1 MEIAS
6 VVHRHTPQ
14 LSLIDPRGLAVA
26 TVVYHQTP
34 DSVTRPSSRTTRQIY
49 SVSEHLVASQDPR
62 LGAEGVGVDAVTRV
76 NSLSGAV
83 LLAQSVDAGWRLSLQ
98 DETGQ
103 VRQHWDGMGN
113 TSCFEF
119 DGMRRPLNIEQSTA
133 HGPALCIERF
143 YYGSCGPEFSRRN
156 QCGQL
161 IRHADTAGVRAVT
174 YFGLQ
179 GAPLEES
186 RRFLSEFEHAG
197 WPANEDEQDALLEPD
212 ADKTYSTRWQ
222 YSALGESLLQI
233 DAAGHV
239 RRYRHDLAGQLK
251 AAWLVV
257 AGKDERLLVS
267 DQMYNASGK
276 IEQEKAGN
284 GVISMWTYDP
294 ADDRMRQLSA
304 RKGGRVLQDLR
315 YDYDPVGNVISM
327 DDQSQPVIW
336 FANQRVDPINRYCY
350 DSLYQLI
357 SATGR
362 EVASV
367 ANGPGLP
374 GLISPVDPSRLQNYL
389 QRWSYDAGGNRIEQ
403 RHSDRPSHFMDIAP
417 DSNRGLARVEGK
429 EPDFGA
435 SFDSNGNLKVLVP
448 GQLMRWTAR
457 NQLAEVIL
465 VHRPGAENDSE
476 RYLYDSAGLRVRKL
490 RTLLAAN
497 VTRKVQV
504 RYLPGLEI
512 RTEGADTD
520 DEVLHVITTQAGR
533 SSVRLLHWKEG
544 RPSGISEDQ
553 LRYSLDD
560 LLGSSALELDEEA
573 DLISYEGYYPYGGTA
588 WWMGR
593 SQVEVKYKFVRYS
606 GKELDATGLYY
617 YGFRYYATW
626 LGRWINPDPAW
637 GVDGLNFYKMV
648 RNNPVVLRDEF
659 GLYSGAGDVDEI
671 AVEQVLG
678 YRILGRGRAQL
689 TPSTNL
695 LLERGLD
702 AAQRVLNQTITELES
717 GSTMDARLDD
727 VYGKGIGI
735 GFKPA
740 LINWYKKLRGEF
752 VSYISGSNRDQ
763 FVFLDSAQK
772 KNSTLA
778 FVFPQDK
785 HKRVFLTAKAVQ
797 DEKKTLNLATT
808 LIHEVSHLVLNTHDF
823 YYYSEAALSKENY
836 HDLLGELK
844 YEAEVA
850 SKGLE
855 GSPLDIVRKLTAL
868 VADKK
873 ISDRELID
881 IFGTANLST
890 LARGIETDP
899 QYRSRALFYNADSF
913 SMTAMLVGGG
923 ALRNLFRRN
932 SNPMP
937 EPEPDY

>member
-1 MEIAS
+1 
-6 VVHRHTPQ
+6 VP
-14 LSLIDPRGLAVA
+14 G
-26 TVVYHQTP
+26 
-34 DSVTRPSSRTTRQIY
+34 
-49 SVSEHLVASQDPR
+49 HLVANQDPR
-62 LGAEGVGVDAVTRV
+62 LSAGGVGVDAVTRV
-76 NSLSGAV
+76 NSLSGGV
-83 LLAQSVDAGWRLSLQ
+83 LWAQSVDAGWRLSLQ

-103 VRQHWDGMGN
+103 VRQQWDGMGN

-119 DGMRRPLNIEQSTA
+119 DGMGRPLSIEQSTA
-133 HGPALCIERF
+133 HGPDLFIERF
-143 YYGSCGPEFSRRN
+143 YYGSCGPEFSQRN
-156 QCGQL
+156 HCGQL
-161 IRHADTAGVRAVT
+161 IRHADTAGVHAVAH
-174 YFGLQ
+174 FGLQ
-179 GAPLEES
+179 GAPLEDS
-186 RRFLSEFEHAG
+186 RRFLTEFEHVG
-197 WPANEDEQDALLEPD
+197 WPANEDEQDALLEPG
-212 ADKTYSTRWQ
+212 ADKIYTTRWQ
-222 YSALGESLLQI
+222 YSVLGESLLQI
-233 DAAGHV
+233 DAAGHA
-239 RRYRHDLAGQLK
+239 RRYRYDLAGQLE

-257 AGKDERLLVS
+257 ADKDERLLVS

-294 ADDRMRQLSA
+294 ADDLMRQLSA

-315 YDYDPVGNVISM
+315 YDYDPVGNIISM
-327 DDQSQPVIW
+327 DDQSQPVTW

-362 EVASV
+362 EVAS
-367 ANGPGLP
+367 AGNGPGLP

-389 QRWSYDAGGNRIEQ
+389 QTWSYDAGGNRIEQ

-417 DSNRGLARVEGK
+417 DSNRGLVRVEGK

-448 GQLMRWTAR
+448 GQLMRWTVR

-490 RTLLAAN
+490 RTLLAAK

-544 RPSGISEDQ
+544 RPSEISKDQ

-560 LLGSSALELDEEA
+560 LLGSSALELDEQA

-606 GKELDATGLYY
+606 GKELDVTGLYY
-617 YGFRYYATW
+617 YGFRYYAPW

-637 GVDGLNFYKMV
+637 ILDGLNFYRMV
-648 RNNPVVLRDEF
+648 HNNPVSHGDGK
-659 GLYSGAGDVDEI
+659 GLYTGTGDVHERGVEI
-671 AVEQVLG
+671 SHKIV
-678 YRILGRGRAQL
+678 GRGRGGQTVQA
-689 TPSTNL
+689 NAL
-695 LLERGLD
+695 LDRGLE
-702 AAQRVLNQTITELES
+702 AAHGALSKTIEELES
-717 GSTMDARLDD
+717 GTGMDSRLSE
-727 VYGKGIGI
+727 VYGPGEGLRLKSSLLTW
-735 GFKPA
+735 FKI
-740 LINWYKKLRGEF
+740 LKKDFDSYKDGRKK
-752 VSYISGSNRDQ
+752 DQ
-763 FVFLDSAQK
+763 FVFVDARNAEDKRGAFISPSDEHQRIFVNLKSVA
-772 KNSTLA
+772 SEGGILMLA
-778 FVFPQDK
+778 M
-785 HKRVFLTAKAVQ
+785 
-797 DEKKTLNLATT
+797 T
-808 LIHEVSHLVLNTHDF
+808 LIHEVSHHALGTHDF
-823 YYYSEAALSKENY
+823 YYYRRDPFLKKNTN
-836 HDLLGELK
+836 DFMRGLK

-850 SKGLE
+850 SENRLKSSDE
-855 GSPLDIVRKLTAL
+855 IVSNITAL
-868 VADKK
+868 FERNKLSAD
-873 ISDRELID
+873 ELES
-881 IFGTANLST
+881 IFGSSSLKAVSQGVKNNV
-890 LARGIETDP
+890 

-913 SMTAMLVGGG
+913 ALTAMLSGG
-923 ALRNLFRRN
+923 ASISALSQNVRKSIL
-932 SNPMP
+932 

>member
-1 MEIAS
+1 MEIAT

-119 DGMRRPLNIEQSTA
+119 DGMGRPLSIEQSTA

-161 IRHADTAGVRAVT
+161 IRHADTAGVRAVA

-186 RRFLSEFEHAG
+186 RRFLTEFEHAG
-197 WPANEDEQDALLEPD
+197 WPANEDEQDALLEPG
-212 ADKTYSTRWQ
+212 ADKIYTTRWQ
-222 YSALGESLLQI
+222 YSVLGESLLQI
-233 DAAGHV
+233 DAAGHA
-239 RRYRHDLAGQLK
+239 RRYRYDLAGQLE
-251 AAWLVV
+251 AAWLAV
-257 AGKDERLLVS
+257 ADKDERLLVS

-276 IEQEKAGN
+276 IEQEKSGN
-284 GVISMWTYDP
+284 GVISVWTYDP
-294 ADDRMRQLSA
+294 ADGRMRQLSA

-389 QRWSYDAGGNRIEQ
+389 QTWSYDAGGNRIEQ
-403 RHSDRPSHFMDIAP
+403 RHSDRPNHFMDIAP

-617 YGFRYYATW
+617 YGFRYYAPW

-637 GVDGLNFYKMV
+637 TLDGLNFYQMV
-648 RNNPVVLRDEF
+648 QNNPVSQWDKA
-659 GLYSGAGDVDEI
+659 GLYTGVGDKHERL
-671 AVEQVLG
+671 VENEKG
-678 YRILGRGRAQL
+678 YRILARGRTRL
-689 TPSTNL
+689 SRHETSVVDNG
-695 LLERGLD
+695 LE
-702 AAQRVLNQTITELES
+702 AAHGALSQAVHELES
-717 GSTMDARLDD
+717 GSAMDAKLDEI
-727 VYGKGIGI
+727 YGVGIGST
-735 GFKPA
+735 FKKS
-740 LINWYKKLRGEF
+740 LISWLKSLGSELKSYSSGNKK
-752 VSYISGSNRDQ
+752 DQ
-763 FVFLDSAQK
+763 FVFLDSGK
-772 KNSTLA
+772 GNKTLA
-778 FVFPQDK
+778 FVYTDDQERRIFITA
-785 HKRVFLTAKAVQ
+785 HAMRGELSGLELARV
-797 DEKKTLNLATT
+797 
-808 LIHEVSHLVLNTHDF
+808 LIHEVSHVLLRSEDF
-823 YYYSEAALSKENY
+823 YYYNAVFPAQDFNNMMTAFKREAVDASTNFRSVGNEM
-836 HDLLGELK
+836 
-844 YEAEVA
+844 AEKLNESVVSGLVK
-850 SKGLE
+850 SKGL
-855 GSPLDIVRKLTAL
+855 VNM
-868 VADKK
+868 
-873 ISDRELID
+873 
-881 IFGTANLST
+881 FGTADLSIIS
-890 LARGIETDP
+890 RGVANDP
-899 QYRSRALFYNADSF
+899 QYRSRALFYNADTF
-913 SMTAMLVGGG
+913 ALAAMYIGG
-923 ALRNLFRRN
+923 AALRRFFN
-932 SNPMP
+932 SVSSPLP

>member
-1 MEIAS
+1 
-6 VVHRHTPQ
+6 
-14 LSLIDPRGLAVA
+14 
-26 TVVYHQTP
+26 
-34 DSVTRPSSRTTRQIY
+34 
-49 SVSEHLVASQDPR
+49 VSEHLVASQDPR
-62 LGAEGVGVDAVTRV
+62 LGAEGVGVDALTRV

-98 DETGQ
+98 DETGHA
-103 VRQHWDGMGN
+103 RQHWDGMGN

-119 DGMRRPLNIEQSTA
+119 DGMGRPLSIEQSTA

-156 QCGQL
+156 HCGQL
-161 IRHADTAGVRAVT
+161 IRHADTAGVHAVAH
-174 YFGLQ
+174 FGLQ

-186 RRFLSEFEHAG
+186 RRFLTEFEHVG

-212 ADKTYSTRWQ
+212 ADKIYTTRWQ
-222 YSALGESLLQI
+222 YSVLGESLLQI
-233 DAAGHV
+233 DAAGHA
-239 RRYRHDLAGQLK
+239 RRYRYDLAGQLE
-251 AAWLVV
+251 AAWLAV
-257 AGKDERLLVS
+257 ADKDERLLVS

-276 IEQEKAGN
+276 IEQEKSGN

-294 ADDRMRQLSA
+294 ADNRTRQLSA

-389 QRWSYDAGGNRIEQ
+389 QTWSYDAGGNRIEQ

-512 RTEGADTD
+512 RTQGADSD

-544 RPSGISEDQ
+544 RPSAISKDQ

-573 DLISYEGYYPYGGTA
+573 DLISYEGYYPYGGTV

-617 YGFRYYATW
+617 YGFRYYAPW
-626 LGRWINPDPAW
+626 LGRWVNPDPA
-637 GVDGLNFYKMV
+637 GALDGLNFYRMV
-648 RNNPVVLRDEF
+648 RNNPASYRDRE
-659 GLYSGAGDVDEI
+659 GLYTGQGDVRERGVEI
-671 AVEQVLG
+671 SHKIV
-678 YRILGRGRAQL
+678 GRGRGGQTAQ
-689 TPSTNL
+689 TNAIL
-695 LLERGLD
+695 DRGLE
-702 AAQRVLNQTITELES
+702 AAQGALDKTIYELES
-717 GSTMDARLDD
+717 GRGMDATLDE
-727 VYGKGIGI
+727 VYGAGVGVGLKASLLDW
-735 GFKPA
+735 FKV
-740 LINWYKKLRGEF
+740 LKKDF
-752 VSYISGSNRDQ
+752 VSYRTGRKKDQ
-763 FVFLDSAQK
+763 FVFVEAKDQRSNVA
-772 KNSTLA
+772 A
-778 FVFPQDK
+778 FVSPGDEHGRIFISS
-785 HKRVFLTAKAVQ
+785 KA
-797 DEKKTLNLATT
+797 LAGVEGGLMLAMN
-808 LIHEVSHLVLNTHDF
+808 LIHEVSHLALGTHDV
-823 YYYSEAALSKENY
+823 YYYGRDAFLKKNNEDIIGRLKREAKVASESKLKSGDEIVGNVTELVEKNKISA
-836 HDLLGELK
+836 DELK
-844 YEAEVA
+844 
-850 SKGLE
+850 
-855 GSPLDIVRKLTAL
+855 TM
-868 VADKK
+868 
-873 ISDRELID
+873 
-881 IFGTANLST
+881 FGTERLSVISQ
-890 LARGIETDP
+890 GIQNNP

-913 SMTAMLVGGG
+913 ALTAMLSGG
-923 ALRNLFRRN
+923 AFIGASSRNVRKPVL
-932 SNPMP
+932 

>member
-1 MEIAS
+1 
-6 VVHRHTPQ
+6 
-14 LSLIDPRGLAVA
+14 
-26 TVVYHQTP
+26 
-34 DSVTRPSSRTTRQIY
+34 
-49 SVSEHLVASQDPR
+49 
-62 LGAEGVGVDAVTRV
+62 VDAVTRV

-119 DGMRRPLNIEQSTA
+119 DGMRRPLSIEQSTA

-212 ADKTYSTRWQ
+212 ADKTYTTRWQ

-457 NQLAEVIL
+457 NQLAEVTL

-617 YGFRYYATW
+617 YGFRYYANW

-637 GVDGLNFYKMV
+637 TLDGLNFYQMV
-648 RNNPVVLRDEF
+648 HNNPMSHGDRD
-659 GLYSGAGDVDEI
+659 GLYTGTGDVHERGVEI
-671 AVEQVLG
+671 SHKIV
-678 YRILGRGRAQL
+678 GRGRGGQTAQA
-689 TPSTNL
+689 NAL
-695 LLERGLD
+695 LDRGFE
-702 AAQRVLNQTITELES
+702 AAHGALNKTIEELES
-717 GSTMDARLDD
+717 GTGMDSRLNE
-727 VYGKGIGI
+727 VYGPGEGLRLKSSLLTW
-735 GFKPA
+735 FKI
-740 LINWYKKLRGEF
+740 LKKDF
-752 VSYISGSNRDQ
+752 VSYKEGRKKDQ
-763 FVFLDSAQK
+763 FVFVEA
-772 KNSTLA
+772 KNAGDKRGA
-778 FVFPQDK
+778 FISPS
-785 HKRVFLTAKAVQ
+785 
-797 DEKKTLNLATT
+797 DEHRRIFVNLRSVAGEGGVLMFAMT
-808 LIHEVSHLVLNTHDF
+808 LIHEVSHHALGTHDF
-823 YYYSEAALSKENY
+823 YYYRRDPFLKQST
-836 HDLLGELK
+836 DDFMRGLK

-850 SKGLE
+850 SENRLRSGDEMVNNITEVFERNKLSAGDLKG
-855 GSPLDIVRKLTAL
+855 
-868 VADKK
+868 
-873 ISDRELID
+873 
-881 IFGTANLST
+881 IFGTDSLNAISQGVKSNV
-890 LARGIETDP
+890 
-899 QYRSRALFYNADSF
+899 QYRSQALFYNADSF
-913 SMTAMLVGGG
+913 ALTAMLSGG
-923 ALRNLFRRN
+923 ASISARSQNVRKSVL
-932 SNPMP
+932 